1 MKVKHLLFSSL
12 FLSAGFTA
20 CTSDVEE
27 FVAQTQTPSTEA
39 PKGIELGEGFQI
51 NVTNENGDSETR
63 ATLENVNGKWYG
75 SWNVGEDKLGAAMYS
90 MVLSKV
96 TSGENKGNVA
106 TFYNY
111 FGADK
116 PNVYATNNEFVSI
129 ESEDGEKFQSEAN
142 SMVGAYFLYYPY
154 NADLNKD
161 KAFTE
166 ISVYPD
172 EKAESVMNFNVDN
185 ISEEINNRIVA
196 ANSVYFNQNGTQAP
210 SFKLKQIPNIYMLKF
225 YINEKLLM
233 NLVDPIKIDNIIV
246 EAKGA
251 GKNVINTNGTV
262 APAVTVPTADHYN
275 NVDDKTIDGFAWN
288 GQEEAKRAES
298 LQFAITYSADEAKNE
313 PYYMPEVGKD
323 GMTAPFYYSVLP
335 MDPNVDEITFTIVA
349 TVNGVEKVYSK
360 SYYSIGETS
369 EVFNAIKNKVTG
381 KGQVLNLN
389 VNLDTEGNAAK
400 KIYTFNQFNAAYN
413 TNQTEFDF
421 AVAIPQT
428 LQLNAERET
437 ATTFKG
443 KPVTVNAISGKK
455 AFTAENEINVLG
467 DVVADGITIRF
478 KEDVTICGKVEA
490 KNKGSVI
497 FEQNAVINGAIVADK
512 GTVTSTGV
520 DTELSAASIE
530 AKNGATIDLKAT
542 ATVDGKVEANA
553 STVTFNA
560 AETGA
565 LTATAAA
572 TVIYTKE
579 STIEGNVSVNAST
592 VSAVAG
598 INGDLTAEA
607 SSTVTATGNIAG
619 SITATASTVT
629 ATGDVAGAVD
639 ATEASKIT
647 LTGVVAG
654 NVTATESSIAG
665 AFTAQDITMTE
676 AQVNA
681 KQISATGNI
690 SVDVNSNFVTGE
702 LTATS
707 LDVFGTATAT
717 KVNTIGTLIVQ
728 PLAEVTV
735 TGKSVKTSKIDVVK
749 VNKNAVTGKIGTL
762 NTNANITLADVTNDG
777 EINANKT
784 IITSGNNN
792 NSIYG
797 IFTVNGEFNQNATAD
812 DTEIIVAEGGNL
824 VIAAKTVPTSVENNG
839 IVTIKAKKELA
850 ATKFVNKGKVEVLGT
865 MTETVKNTLEMTDA
879 AEINVKKG
887 ATLSIVSTGATKQPG
902 IVYAENGATFTN
914 AKSKFNT
921 VAYKWNSKV
930 APTSA
935 SAFTTIIA
943 EEGAT
948 LDATADDVTNLI
960 LRGNVTLGAKLSLS
974 GTKNLYV
981 EGDVTISAKTAVDFS
996 LTNGYKLDGTEYV
1009 LSNEFAITEGA
1020 KLTLGDNI
1028 TLKGIDVDH
1037 DKDSGTPKVK
1047 TKLFVKNGGSFDG
1060 TEKIM
1065 NLDIVY

>member
-96 TSGENKGNVA
+96 ESGETKGNVA
-106 TFYNY
+106 NFYNY
-111 FGADK
+111 FGTGK

-142 SMVGAYFLYYPY
+142 SMVGAYLLYYPY

-166 ISVYPD
+166 ISVYPE
-172 EKAESVMNFNVDN
+172 EKAVSVMNFNVDN

-262 APAVTVPTADHYN
+262 APAVKEPVADHYN
-275 NVDDKTIDGFAWN
+275 NVGDKTIDGFAWN

-298 LQFAITYSADEAKNE
+298 FQFAITYSADEAKNE
-313 PYYMPEVGKD
+313 PYYMPKVGKD
-323 GMTAPFYYSVLP
+323 GLTAPFYYSVLP
-335 MDPNVDEITFTIVA
+335 MDPSVDEITFTIVT

-360 SYYSIGETS
+360 SYKEADADNS
-369 EVFNAIKNKVTG
+369 VFLAIKKKITG
-381 KGQVLNLN
+381 KGEVLNLN
-389 VNLDTEGNAAK
+389 VNLDTEGNAAQ
-400 KIYTFNQFNAAYN
+400 KIYTLKQFNAAYN
-413 TNQTEFDF
+413 TNQTEFNF
-421 AVAIPQT
+421 AVAIPDT

-467 DVVADGITIRF
+467 DVVADGITILF
-478 KEDVTICGKVEA
+478 KEDVTIGGKVEA
-490 KNKGSVI
+490 KNNGSVI

-512 GTVTSTGV
+512 GTVKSTGEA
-520 DTELSAASIE
+520 TELSAASIE

-542 ATVDGKVEANA
+542 ATVDGEVVANA
-553 STVTFNA
+553 SIVKFNA

-565 LTATAAA
+565 LTATDDADV
-572 TVIYTKE
+572 TYTKE
-579 STIEGNVSVNAST
+579 STIEGNVTVNAST

-598 INGDLTAEA
+598 INGDLTAQA
-607 SSTVTATGNIAG
+607 SSNVTATGNIAG
-619 SITATASTVT
+619 TITATASIVT
-629 ATGDVAGAVD
+629 ATGDVAGDVV
-639 ATEASKIT
+639 ATEASKVT
-647 LTGVVAG
+647 LTGEVAG

-676 AQVNA
+676 AQANA
-681 KQISATGNI
+681 KQISAANI

-717 KVNTIGTLIVQ
+717 KVIEIGTLYVQ

-762 NTNANITLADVTNDG
+762 NTNANITLANVTNDG
-777 EINANKT
+777 EIKANQT

-812 DTEIIVAEGGNL
+812 NTEIIVAEGGNL
-824 VIAAKTVPTSVENNG
+824 VIAAKTVPTSVVNNG
-839 IVTIKAKKELA
+839 IVTINAKKELA
-850 ATKFVNKGKVEVLGT
+850 ATEFKNNGKVEVLGT
-865 MTETVKNTLEMTDA
+865 MTEKDKNTLEMTDA

-887 ATLSIVSTGATKQPG
+887 ATLSIVSSGAIKQPG
-902 IVYAENGATFTN
+902 IVYAENGATFDKAT
-914 AKSKFNT
+914 AKFNT
-921 VAYKWNSKV
+921 VAYKWNGKV

-935 SAFTTIIA
+935 KAFTTIIA

-948 LDATADDVTNLI
+948 LDANADDATTLI
-960 LRGNVTLGAKLSLS
+960 LRGNVTLGANLALA

-981 EGDVTISAKTAVDFS
+981 EGDVTISAKTNQTIS
-996 LTNGYKLDGTEYV
+996 LTNRYKLDGTEYV

-1028 TLKGIDVDH
+1028 TLQGKDVDH
-1037 DKDSGTPKVK
+1037 DKDNSTPAVK
-1047 TKLFVKNGGSFDG
+1047 SKLFVKNGGSFDG
-1060 TEKIM
+1060 TEKII